1 MKSDSA
7 RADARSVH
15 TPAMRRPRCRG
26 LAGVAVLA
34 FAAVLLSA
42 CGSAP
47 KRGEGSAAAEP
58 PAASAAKPA
67 GRGGGYY
74 KDDGPD
80 EVPPDNL
87 DAIPDAEPRL
97 EPLHRFAN
105 RPYNVFGKGYVP
117 ATELRPH
124 RERGRASWYG
134 RRFHGKPTSS
144 GEPYDMYAMTA
155 AHPTLPIPSYVRVT
169 HVASGRSVVV
179 RINDR
184 GPFHKGR
191 IIDLSYTAAH
201 KLGYI
206 NAGSAEVEVE
216 QILPDEL
223 PLLAA
228 ARPVPPVRGRQA
240 QAIEAAAAPTTAPA
254 EVVDAAPR
262 TLPPLAPPR
271 VEAGTAAA
279 ATGQSAAARVVAAAA
294 GAAAVETAAVA
305 ATEVGDGLVPHIA
318 SASAG
323 IFLQLGA
330 FTSRANAEGFK
341 ASVADEVGEHA
352 ERLELFA
359 DGERFRLHAG
369 PYDTVDAARA
379 AAERMGAALKLK
391 PFVIVR

>member
-1 MKSDSA
+1 MKSSSA
-7 RADARSVH
+7 LAG
-15 TPAMRRPRCRG
+15 PAMSVEPSPSRRRPF
-26 LAGVAVLA
+26 AVLLLVL
-34 FAAVLLSA
+34 AAVLLSA

-47 KRGEGSAAAEP
+47 KRDDGKAVEAP
-58 PAASAAKPA
+58 VASSPTPAKPA
-67 GRGGGYY
+67 PRGGGGYY

-80 EVPPDNL
+80 DVPPDNL
-87 DAIPDAEPRL
+87 DGVPDAVPRP

-117 ATELRPH
+117 ATELRPF

-169 HVASGRSVVV
+169 HLASGRAVVV
-179 RINDR
+179 RVNDR
-184 GPFHKGR
+184 GPFHAGR
-191 IIDLSYTAAH
+191 VIDLSYTAAH

-228 ARPVPPVRGRQA
+228 AKPVAPLRGRAPEPAPQA
-240 QAIEAAAAPTTAPA
+240 PAPA
-254 EVVDAAPR
+254 EAPR
-262 TLPPLAPPR
+262 MLPPLAPPSG
-271 VEAGTAAA
+271 ESSSAAA
-279 ATGQSAAARVVAAAA
+279 AVVAAASGVGPA
-294 GAAAVETAAVA
+294 
-305 ATEVGDGLVPHIA
+305 GDGLVPHIA

-352 ERLELFA
+352 KRLELFA

-379 AAERMGAALKLK
+379 AAERMGASLKLK